1 MFIVFF
7 GPILLIYSLIDY
19 FAYRQWSLL
28 YLALRD
34 ESYFALT
41 EKLKQAGIK
50 YRTKNIVNQTVS
62 PMFGDNRYRQYEIYV
77 KKSDVEKASQIVST
91 LRKL

>member
-7 GPILLIYSLIDY
+7 GTILLIYSLIDY
-19 FAYRQWSLL
+19 FAYRKWSLL
-28 YLALRD
+28 YIALRH

-50 YRTKNIVNQTVS
+50 YRIKNIYNKTGTQCSMIIGIDITKFTLKRVMKLKQH
-62 PMFGDNRYRQYEIYV
+62 
-77 KKSDVEKASQIVST
+77 KSF
-91 LRKL
+91 LH